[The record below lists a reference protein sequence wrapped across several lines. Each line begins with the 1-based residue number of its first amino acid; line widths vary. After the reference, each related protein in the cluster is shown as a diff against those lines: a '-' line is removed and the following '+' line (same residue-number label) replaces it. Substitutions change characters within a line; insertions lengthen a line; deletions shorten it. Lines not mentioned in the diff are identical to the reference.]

1 MTRKEVTRSKGN
13 IAGNIWFNFRRMT
26 SNLIRV
32 KDAGAYKLGMP
43 QIRSRVAKGSEIE
56 VGGDG
61 EVRLV
66 EE

>member
-1 MTRKEVTRSKGN
+1 MSKGN
-13 IAGNIWFNFRRMT
+13 RAGNNCFTFRRMA

-43 QIRSRVAKGSEIE
+43 QIRGWVSKGSEVE